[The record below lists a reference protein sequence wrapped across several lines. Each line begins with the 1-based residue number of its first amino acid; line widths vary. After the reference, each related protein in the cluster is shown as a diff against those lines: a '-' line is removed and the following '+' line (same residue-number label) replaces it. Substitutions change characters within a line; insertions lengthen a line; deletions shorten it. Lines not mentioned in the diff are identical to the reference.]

1 MATLKDIA
9 AACGTSIAT
18 VSYVLSGRGDERRIS
33 LAMQERV
40 ARAAEELGYDVAGR
54 SRKNRRPT
62 VAVYWPQ
69 RKLDSMLP
77 SFIAGI
83 NTALGMAPITADVVI
98 RPFEPGHLS
107 EQSTLWTP
115 GRIGASVI
123 VSASAEDIETLGSR
137 KTTYPAV
144 LVNRSIRGYPSVSVN
159 ENEAAKLALE
169 YVKQCAGDDMI
180 LILPDS
186 WLLGAQ
192 YRSRYIQETCSR
204 HAIHPRASYTCGI
217 EIDDGYALGQ
227 KLLLEGEL
235 PRAIICVHD
244 TVAIGVEQAL
254 RDAKLRPGTDVELV
268 TFSTS
273 YNSSNTRLYQN
284 LTVVDLRQVE
294 VSIRAINMA
303 IELATHA
310 ANDARQLVVHPTLI
324 PHR

>member
-33 LAMQERV
+33 LSMQERV
-40 ARAAEELGYDVAGR
+40 ASMAKKLGYDVASR

-62 VAVYWPQ
+62 IAVYWPERQ
-69 RKLDSMLP
+69 LDSMLP
-77 SFIAGI
+77 SFVSGM
-83 NTALGMAPITADVVI
+83 NTALGTAPITADVI
-98 RPFEPGHLS
+98 IQPYESGHLV
-107 EQSTLWTP
+107 EQSYLWAP

-123 VSASAEDIETLGSR
+123 VSASAEDIVTLESR

-144 LVNRSIRGYPSVSVN
+144 LVNRSIPGYPSVSVD
-159 ENEAAKLALE
+159 ENEASKLALE
-169 YVKQCAGDDMI
+169 YVREYVGEDMI
-180 LILPDS
+180 LVLPDR

-192 YRSRYIQETCSR
+192 YRSRFVQDTCNR
-204 HAIHPRASYTCGI
+204 HAIQPRASYTCGI

-227 KLLLEGEL
+227 KLLLEGKL
-235 PRAIICVHD
+235 PRAIICVYD
-244 TVAIGVEQAL
+244 TVAVGIEQAL

-268 TFSTS
+268 TMSTS
-273 YNSSNTRLYQN
+273 YNSSNTRLYKD

-310 ANDARQLVVHPTLI
+310 VNDVRQMVVHPTLI
-324 PHR
+324 PRR

>member
-33 LAMQERV
+33 LGMQERV
-40 ARAAEELGYDVAGR
+40 TRTAEELGYDQSAR
-54 SRKNRRPT
+54 TRKSRRPT
-62 VAVYWPQ
+62 VGVYWPQ
-69 RKLDSMLP
+69 RKLNSMLP
-77 SFIAGI
+77 SFIRGM

-107 EQSTLWTP
+107 EQNALWTP

-123 VSASAEDIETLGSR
+123 VSASADDVETLKNR
-137 KTTYPAV
+137 KTIYPAV
-144 LVNRSIRGYPSVSVN
+144 LVNRTIPGYPSVSVN
-159 ENEAAKLALE
+159 ENEASKLALE
-169 YVKQCAGDDMI
+169 YVKECAGDDMI
-180 LILPDS
+180 LVQPDS
-186 WLLGAQ
+186 WLLGAE
-192 YRSRYIQETCSR
+192 YRGRFIQETCSR
-204 HAIHPRASYTCGI
+204 HAIRSRTSYTCGI

-227 KLLLEGEL
+227 KLLLEGKL
-235 PRAIICVHD
+235 PRAILCVYD
-244 TVAIGVEQAL
+244 TVAIGIEQAL
-254 RDAKLRPGTDVELV
+254 RDARLRPGTDVELV
-268 TFSTS
+268 TMSTS

-294 VSIRAINMA
+294 VSICAINMA

-310 ANDARQLVVHPTLI
+310 ANDVRQMMVHPTLI

>member
-33 LAMQERV
+33 LSMQERV
-40 ARAAEELGYDVAGR
+40 ARAAEELGYDVVGR

-69 RKLDSMLP
+69 RKLNSMLP
-77 SFIAGI
+77 SFIAGM

-107 EQSTLWTP
+107 EQSTLWMP

-123 VSASAEDIETLGSR
+123 VSASTEDIETLKNK

-144 LVNRSIRGYPSVSVN
+144 LVNRTVQGYPSVSVS
-159 ENEAAKLALE
+159 ENEATKLVLE
-169 YVKQCAGDDMI
+169 HVKQCAGDDMI

-192 YRSRYIQETCSR
+192 YRSRYIQDTCSR
-204 HAIHPRASYTCGI
+204 HAIRPKASYTCGI

-227 KLLLEGEL
+227 RLLLAGEL
-235 PRAIICVHD
+235 PRAIVCVYD
-244 TVAIGVEQAL
+244 TVAVGVEQAL
-254 RDAKLRPGTDVELV
+254 RDAKLCPGTDVELV

-273 YNSSNTRLYQN
+273 YSSSNTRLYQN

-310 ANDARQLVVHPTLI
+310 VNDERQMVVHPTLI